1 MQTFYFFPIPFLLGL
16 LVLLVILFRSRKRG
30 VKSVLGLSL
39 FGLYLLALVNVDF
52 FPIHLLENWPHN
64 LNWEDTLRTLE
75 TVHWIPFDYGPFW
88 LSADRFVSAARD
100 VLGNILLTLPF
111 GFFLHPFLCS
121 RRQLPFWAL
130 GVGLTLEGIQ
140 LALKLIFGLYLHSTD
155 MTDVLMNALGV
166 MLGSLLASAVL
177 RSRQVTLRLR
187 RLRAAHCS
195 APKIRR

>member
-1 MQTFYFFPIPFLLGL
+1 MQTFYFFPIPFLFSL

-30 VKSVLGLSL
+30 VKSLLRLSL
-39 FGLYLLALVNVDF
+39 FGLYLLALINVDF
-52 FPIHLLENWPHN
+52 FPIHLPANWPRN
-64 LNWEDTLRTLE
+64 LNWEDTLRTLG

-111 GFFLHPFLCS
+111 GFYLHPFPYS
-121 RRQLPFWAL
+121 RWQLPFWAL

-140 LALKLIFGLYLHSTD
+140 LALKLIFGLYLHSAD

-166 MLGSLLASAVL
+166 VSGYLLASVF
-177 RSRQVTLRLR
+177 SHR
-187 RLRAAHCS
+187 R
-195 APKIRR
+195 